1 MAARVGGQGSG
12 AGMGAKGGA
21 GRAAGEE
28 GGVVRGSEVLWRA
41 RGEQEVRAGLREGDG
56 GG

>member
-1 MAARVGGQGSG
+1 
-12 AGMGAKGGA
+12 MGAKGGA